1 MRRATFL
8 AFLLALPLPAMSQDR
23 RLELAFLPPAIT
35 PQDICTTGA
44 TPDDSAETE
53 TDSSST
59 DLTPELRLS
68 FIQRDIRNYQ
78 ASDAVRWF
86 DVISM
91 LINWQAELDPAF
103 AGTGEALARIA
114 LYVDAGRLAELSD
127 LGLIDTVRQGPVR
140 LNNAQR
146 LAIAQYYLTGTG
158 VRQDRD
164 LAFSLM
170 REAAYGGNPDALLAI
185 AKLIQ
190 VGQEIPGW
198 DAPLDMTVSL
208 AFGGMLGQM
217 NADVCARAERI
228 AQFYL
233 AGDIV
238 APNPDIARDWYRFA
252 ADLGGATAAW
262 RMVEFHLDASADRK
276 DNAEMLAYLR
286 LAVERG
292 ITVSALDAT
301 RLRESPGVE
310 TAELQ
315 RILGFN
321 HSADTARTR
330 PSLSHH
336 FQLAANPVTDEVAP
350 ESPYLQY
357 LRELVRQY
365 GAPGDAFTRLAQ
377 EIMLR
382 EGRWAAETQAMAL
395 LEEATRR
402 GDPDGMMLLARM
414 HLRYR
419 DNPTKLT
426 RAINLNLE
434 ALDRFGATGA
444 MSELDAIYRC
454 QAGDAPLIDQARYW
468 AARYTASQHEPVTIS
483 PTDLLTLDPFKDPET
498 IAQIQ
503 SEALGGVPSSL
514 AAFTERVQVDPLA
527 TDSSHRLWANRIS
540 RSAKALETFADLE
553 YNLAT
558 NPVERELAIE
568 LFRRVYLNNGATTA
582 LDLSVALV
590 EDSGRDPAIAAEIVD
605 YLTRAGNRGEGAAIR
620 LLSRLTANHQTESEV
635 YARFAKVIEERG
647 DFNALTFAIPH
658 VDEARAEDY
667 IDRAVSLMTCGSKNI
682 GELADAH
689 AIMGQPDMVHHWAM
703 IGLAVDGGHVLAKLS
718 ISDRQM
724 DFFDTGAAPSALEVA
739 ERARAEGA
747 ALASLTLFNLTA
759 DPGLPSYN
767 PTDAAAHLIDLLS
780 APGQESQALSAFRR
794 AGDAVRA
801 AVEARID
808 MRPILLAAANR
819 GDAAAVRDFGL
830 FLRDTATSTAEL
842 QEALRWIE
850 EAAAAGDTAAMTAWG
865 EALAFGLGVAPD
877 RAAALTWLE
886 RAERAGDMD
895 AAQLARLLRLE
906 ALQ

>member
-208 AFGGMLGQM
+208 AFGGMLGQL

-276 DNAEMLAYLR
+276 DNSEMLAYLR

-357 LRELVRQY
+357 LRELVRRD

-454 QAGDAPLIDQARYW
+454 QAGDALLIDQARYW

-514 AAFTERVQVDPLA
+514 AAFTERVQADPLA

-767 PTDAAAHLIDLLS
+767 PTDAAALLIDLLS

-895 AAQLARLLRLE
+895 AARLARLLRLE

>member
-208 AFGGMLGQM
+208 AFGGMLGQL

-276 DNAEMLAYLR
+276 DNAEMLTYLR

-357 LRELVRQY
+357 LRELVRRD

-454 QAGDAPLIDQARYW
+454 QAGDALLIDQARYW

-514 AAFTERVQVDPLA
+514 AAFTERVQADPLA

-767 PTDAAAHLIDLLS
+767 PTDAAALLIDLLS

-895 AAQLARLLRLE
+895 AARLARLLRLE